1 MALTRP
7 KYSQIY
13 DTDWKQSVRLATT
26 TDVGNL
32 FLANLQPNT
41 VDSVSVSVNDR
52 ILVKDQTRPFE
63 NGIYIVRS
71 VGTGSNGWWTRTL
84 DTLTSDRVTSG
95 LTATASEG
103 TVNGGKEF
111 RLITPDPITLNETD
125 LVFINQTGTP
135 GGANTQ
141 VQFYDTVGGLV
152 GLAGST
158 GFTYNKTSNTVTV
171 ANSIIS
177 NSFYGNIV
185 GGSVLAN
192 AYISTSLIPS
202 ANVAY
207 DLGSPTNRFRSLY
220 LSGNTIDLGETIRVD
235 SFGTWYFSSQGVTIQ
250 MGAIVPFSAPTAN
263 ISGNINTGG
272 NIIAIGNVTG
282 SYFLGNG
289 SQLTGVITSVTKI
302 INGNATVSAY
312 PSGNISVT
320 PGGIA
325 NVVVFATQPIGT
337 TTNAAVFVSGD
348 INLTGNI
355 YQKGN
360 LFVSGG
366 LIPAFLTVNSS
377 NLGFVSDSYSY
388 SEDEGNLLTTV
399 TATYDLGT
407 IATTQAAAPTNF
419 TLPSY
424 TVATLPTASTPG
436 MMIFV
441 INETGG
447 SVPAFSDGTNWRRVT
462 DRAIVS

>member
-1 MALTRP
+1 
-7 KYSQIY
+7 
-13 DTDWKQSVRLATT
+13 
-26 TDVGNL
+26 
-32 FLANLQPNT
+32 
-41 VDSVSVSVNDR
+41 
-52 ILVKDQTRPFE
+52 
-63 NGIYIVRS
+63 
-71 VGTGSNGWWTRTL
+71 
-84 DTLTSDRVTSG
+84 
-95 LTATASEG
+95 
-103 TVNGGKEF
+103 
-111 RLITPDPITLNETD
+111 
-125 LVFINQTGTP
+125 
-135 GGANTQ
+135 
-141 VQFYDTVGGLV
+141 
-152 GLAGST
+152 
-158 GFTYNKTSNTVTV
+158 
-171 ANSIIS
+171 
-177 NSFYGNIV
+177 
-185 GGSVLAN
+185 
-192 AYISTSLIPS
+192 
-202 ANVAY
+202 
-207 DLGSPTNRFRSLY
+207 
-220 LSGNTIDLGETIRVD
+220 
-235 SFGTWYFSSQGVTIQ
+235 

>member
-26 TDVGNL
+26 IDVGNL
-32 FLANLQPNT
+32 FLANVQPNT

-52 ILVKDQTRPFE
+52 ILVKDQTNAKQ

-103 TVNGGKEF
+103 TINGGKEF
-111 RLITPDPITLNETD
+111 RLVTPDPITLNETD

-141 VQFYDTVGGLV
+141 VQFYDTVGGLI
-152 GLAGST
+152 GLAGSP
-158 GFTYNKTSNTVTV
+158 GFIYNKTSNTVTV
-171 ANSIIS
+171 GNSVIS

-192 AYISTSLIPS
+192 TYISTNLIPS

-207 DLGSPTNRFRSLY
+207 DLGSPSNRFRSLY

-235 SFGTWYFSSQGVTIQ
+235 SFGTWYFTSQGATIQ
-250 MGAIVPFSAPTAN
+250 MGAVVPFNAPTAN
-263 ISGNINTGG
+263 ISGNIITGG
-272 NIIAIGNVTG
+272 NITAIGNVTG

-325 NVVVFATQPIGT
+325 NVVVFATQPVGT
-337 TTNAAVFVSGD
+337 TTNASMHVSGD
-348 INLTGNI
+348 IQFTGNL
-355 YQKGN
+355 YQNGN
-360 LFVSGG
+360 LFTSGSGTSPFSTVFSSNFG
-366 LIPAFLTVNSS
+366 LITGTILTT
-377 NLGFVSDSYSY
+377 
-388 SEDEGNLLTTV
+388 EDQGNLLSV
-399 TATYDLGT
+399 VNYTYDLGT
-407 IATTQAAAPTNF
+407 IPYTQPVAPSNF

-424 TVATLPTASTPG
+424 TVATLPSAVTAG
-436 MMIFV
+436 QMIFV
-441 INETGG
+441 TNESGG